1 MYKSS
6 ILLRNIS
13 WIGILNFLCI
23 IQCSSSTSCHLQ
35 IALLDWKFEAVA
47 DWIFSSAGQYFH
59 HYHWGC
65 WGCWICFKRI
75 KRPALEA
82 TAEMSNVKCVLI
94 KRQNIYAMPDW
105 QHRQQQK
112 AHKGNGGRHG
122 NTCPMPHFPAPAPAS
137 CILWTP
143 PFQLANKS
151 HINRR

>member
-1 MYKSS
+1 MS
-6 ILLRNIS
+6 NIW
-13 WIGILNFLCI
+13 WIDNWNSLCI

-94 KRQNIYAMPDW
+94 KRQNIYAMPDAIRVPLLM
-105 QHRQQQK
+105 QGTQTVAFFALPAGCSFSSNCLPGH
-112 AHKGNGGRHG
+112 GGQRRWKEP
-122 NTCPMPHFPAPAPAS
+122 TYRL
-137 CILWTP
+137 I
-143 PFQLANKS
+143 NK
-151 HINRR
+151 IKR